1 MDDRRRGQLR
11 DALNMLS
18 NAASVVERVCD
29 KEQDCVD
36 NYPENLQSTERFEKM
51 EDALDSLNDALE
63 KNRRCKKP
71 HSVCYPVKKKQ
82 GVIALL
88 FYSSNK

>member
-51 EDALDSLNDALE
+51 EDALDNDAL
-63 KNRRCKKP
+63 KKIDDAKS
-71 HSVCYPVKKKQ
+71 HIQSAIQ
-82 GVIALL
+82 
-88 FYSSNK
+88 

>member
-1 MDDRRRGQLR
+1 VDDRRRGQLR

-18 NAASVVERVCD
+18 NAASVVEMVCD

-63 KNRRCKKP
+63 KIDDAKS
-71 HSVCYPVKKKQ
+71 HIQSAIQ
-82 GVIALL
+82 
-88 FYSSNK
+88 

>member
-11 DALNMLS
+11 DVLSMLS
-18 NAASVVERVCD
+18 NAASVVEMVCD

-51 EDALDSLNDALE
+51 EDALDNLNDALE
-63 KNRRCKKP
+63 KIDDAK
-71 HSVCYPVKKKQ
+71 SYIQ
-82 GVIALL
+82 SAIQ
-88 FYSSNK
+88 

>member
-36 NYPENLQSTERFEKM
+36 NYPENLQSTERFEK
-51 EDALDSLNDALE
+51 DSLNDALE
-63 KNRRCKKP
+63 KIDDAKS
-71 HSVCYPVKKKQ
+71 HIQSAIQ
-82 GVIALL
+82 
-88 FYSSNK
+88 

>member
-51 EDALDSLNDALE
+51 AAFIYRKEILLKIN
-63 KNRRCKKP
+63 KR
-71 HSVCYPVKKKQ
+71 
-82 GVIALL
+82 VI
-88 FYSSNK
+88 